1 MGIKIHGTDIEQKG
15 ILRFSD
21 PRVAMDA
28 QIMDDQDA
36 RRLIAQDVAL
46 ITTANNGIPSMFTAF
61 VDPKVVEVLTAPLKA
76 TELFPEVQKGDWTT
90 ETDVFMNVEFTG
102 ETAPYG
108 DFANEGVSGHNV
120 EFPQRQAYG
129 FQNMTIWGDRQ
140 VAVAGQAKLNY
151 VSLQQKASA
160 MILMRRMNEIY
171 LNGISGLQNYGI
183 LNDPNYI
190 ASAVPTTGAGGNTWA
205 LKTYAEKFADFKKA
219 FSGLVSQT
227 VGLVDAN
234 TPMICAIPPS
244 CDAQLSDQNS
254 FGQSLRD
261 QLKKEWPNL
270 SFVTIPEFATAS
282 GNLMRL
288 IVPSFDGMP
297 TGEVAFCE
305 KMRAHGVIRKASSYE
320 EKKSSRAFGHI
331 LYRPAFVYS
340 ILGI

>member
-28 QIMDDQDA
+28 QIMDDQDR
-36 RRLIAQDVAL
+36 RRLIAQDTAL
-46 ITTANNGIPSMFTAF
+46 ITTTNNAIPALFTSY
-61 VDPKVVEVLTAPLKA
+61 VDPKVIEVLTAPLKA

-102 ETAPYG
+102 KTAPYG
-108 DFANEGVSGHNV
+108 DFSEGGASGHNV

-129 FQNMTIWGDRQ
+129 WQNMTIWGDRA
-140 VAVAGQAKLNY
+140 VDVAGKAKLNY
-151 VSLQQKASA
+151 VSLQQKGSA
-160 MILMRRMNEIY
+160 MIMMRRANEIY
-171 LNGISGLQNYGI
+171 LNGVSGLQNYGI

-190 ASAVPTTGAGGNTWA
+190 ASAVPTTGGGGNTWA
-205 LKTYAEKFADFKKA
+205 LKTYDEIFSDFKKA
-219 FSGLVSQT
+219 FKGLVSQT
-227 VGLVDAN
+227 TGLVDAN
-234 TPMICAIPPS
+234 TPMICAIPPA
-244 CDAQLSDQNS
+244 CDAELSRQNTY
-254 FGQSLRD
+254 GQSLRD
-261 QLKKEWPNL
+261 QIKKEWPNL
-270 SFVTIPEFATAS
+270 SFVTIPEFASAS

-288 IVPSFDGMP
+288 IVPSFDGLP
-297 TGEVAFCE
+297 TGECAFCE
-305 KMRAHGVIRKASSYE
+305 KMRAHGVVRKTSSYA